1 MIQSVLQGL
10 LPAQSYSTRPR
21 AAGESTGIP
30 LKGRSG
36 AGVPGVD
43 PAVGF
48 ESLTEYEVVW
58 LTVVG
63 LARTNKSPVI
73 QDPAL

>member
-1 MIQSVLQGL
+1 MQSVLQGL
-10 LPAQSYSTRPR
+10 LPARSYSTRPG

-30 LKGRSG
+30 LKVRPG

-48 ESLTEYEVVW
+48 ESLTESEVVW

-63 LARTNKSPVI
+63 LARKNQSLAV